1 MQRIFMYGCAL
12 LVGASL
18 AASSSPAVAAV
29 IFSDDFNKADQALLG
44 TTPVVG
50 GAWTITGTSV
60 VNPLNITSNA
70 VPMTATGQDA
80 FSLFSTAV
88 PNVAANV
95 ITTSLDIN
103 LQTAGTGDYF
113 AHLGD
118 GGTSNFYQRLFAQA
132 SGAGYVL
139 GILETSGGTPTPAY
153 GTTVL
158 PFGQSQHVDITWTM
172 IPGATNDQFAVLVN
186 SLPYVTKT
194 WVSPTA
200 EPTLVSSANL
210 RQGTTGSA
218 PTITGLD
225 NYSVDALVIVP
236 EPACVALML
245 ICGVMG
251 LVVRRNR

>member
-1 MQRIFMYGCAL
+1 MLTYGCAL
-12 LVGASL
+12 LATAAL
-18 AASSSPAVAAV
+18 ATASSPARAAV
-29 IFSDDFNKADQALLG
+29 IFSDNFNKADQALLG
-44 TTPVVG
+44 TTPNVG
-50 GAWTITGTSV
+50 GTWSITGTSV
-60 VNPLNITSNA
+60 VNPLAISSNA
-70 VPMTATGQDA
+70 VPMTTTGQDA
-80 FSLFSTAV
+80 FSSFSTAV
-88 PNVAANV
+88 PNLPANV

-103 LQTAGTGDYF
+103 LSAAGTGDYF

-132 SGAGYVL
+132 SGGGYVL

-172 IPGATNDQFAVLVN
+172 VPGATNDQFAVFVN
-186 SLPYVTKT
+186 TLPYVTKT

-210 RQGTTGSA
+210 RQGTTGQS
-218 PTITGLD
+218 PTIAALD
-225 NYSVDALVIVP
+225 NYVVDALVIVP
-236 EPACVALML
+236 EPTSIALTVL
-245 ICGVMG
+245 CGMMA